1 MWSLIRRLSL
11 KAVKR
16 CDKLYTCEEWIEE
29 YYENKRSK
37 EVHSIFNGR
46 RVFDPALGELSVRT
60 VAKELGVHEKCV
72 NYYITTGR
80 LKVTRKGHY
89 LVIAREELQR
99 FISEEMEDVEDVA
112 QNA

>member
-29 YYENKRSK
+29 YYEHKRSK

-46 RVFDPALGELSVRT
+46 KVFDPALGELSVRT

-72 NYYITTGR
+72 NYYINTGR
-80 LKVTRKGHY
+80 LRVMRKGYY
-89 LVIAREELQR
+89 LVIMREELNR
-99 FISEEMEDVEDVA
+99 FIAEELEGAEEKQA
-112 QNA
+112 